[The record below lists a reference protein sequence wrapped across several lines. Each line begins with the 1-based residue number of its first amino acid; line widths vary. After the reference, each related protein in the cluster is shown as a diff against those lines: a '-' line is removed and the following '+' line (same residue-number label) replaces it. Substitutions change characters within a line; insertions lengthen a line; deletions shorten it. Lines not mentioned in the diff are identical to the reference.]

1 MTEKQNHDKMQKT
14 DKNALNFTILKYFL
28 VTVLACVAAVFY
40 FFAVSI
46 CLSPKSMITSCQKM
60 GWKGGELLC
69 YERIYD
75 KSGKIED
82 LYNFTV
88 SSINAKNNKQTILCI
103 ATLQDRN
110 DYDAFCEKIDLS
122 AKQTVKIEYV
132 AYVGNLDSYLENQ
145 KVLALY
151 NSGKKSKAKQE
162 AFSNLESQNK
172 YSFSLDAYVSC
183 LGDNKAKLSALAD
196 EVFENKTI
204 LEHVDERISLLEY
217 SSLGKI
223 EQVMS
228 VYTLLKVNKIKY
240 QLLVAQDK
248 TEQAN
253 AVQEEISRL
262 QNEYTSLIA
271 E

>member
-1 MTEKQNHDKMQKT
+1 MPI
-14 DKNALNFTILKYFL
+14 KNGNEVNKPYTYLNSPQTGEAISIVSQIPIHGKNGIIPTHL
-28 VTVLACVAAVFY
+28 Y
-40 FFAVSI
+40 FF
-46 CLSPKSMITSCQKM
+46 T
-60 GWKGGELLC
+60 
-69 YERIYD
+69 
-75 KSGKIED
+75 
-82 LYNFTV
+82 
-88 SSINAKNNKQTILCI
+88 
-103 ATLQDRN
+103 
-110 DYDAFCEKIDLS
+110 
-122 AKQTVKIEYV
+122 KQTVKIEYV

-183 LGDNKAKLSALAD
+183 LGDDKAKLSALAD

-204 LEHVDERISLLEY
+204 LEHIDERISLLEY

-223 EQVMS
+223 DQVMS

-253 AVQEEISRL
+253 AVQAEISRL